1 MPIHQDNDLSY
12 QKLTWNLFKECLFQ
26 PLFYGP
32 AAAGIFLGFIDQP
45 VLALGAFLASTISLS
60 YYFLLGKAPRKR
72 IQQQIE
78 DQIQHN
84 DEERTRL
91 DQESREEL
99 HQKLDERG
107 RSHFENLI
115 KLEQILDEKITNL
128 GNQLV
133 VNQLMQMSREVTFE
147 SIKSLKSRITYKSL
161 LEQFDV
167 QKLQQDLNETKS
179 KYEDEKD
186 INLKRE
192 YRQTIQALTNELNQL
207 KKLETAME
215 QLEQDIITAQSSLR
229 GTILLVSQPQSADH
243 TSRLEQQVAKLRDEV
258 EVAKKVNQELA
269 DFGINPQVQA

>member
-1 MPIHQDNDLSY
+1 MPPQKDNDLSY

-269 DFGINPQVQA
+269 DFGINPQVKA

>member
-258 EVAKKVNQELA
+258 EVAKKVNHELA
-269 DFGINPQVQA
+269 DFGINPQVKA

>member
-12 QKLTWNLFKECLFQ
+12 QKLTWNLFKECFFQ

-269 DFGINPQVQA
+269 DFGINPQVKA

>member
-269 DFGINPQVQA
+269 DFGINPQVKA

>member
-84 DEERTRL
+84 DEERIRL
-91 DQESREEL
+91 DQENREEL

-269 DFGINPQVQA
+269 DFGINPQVKA